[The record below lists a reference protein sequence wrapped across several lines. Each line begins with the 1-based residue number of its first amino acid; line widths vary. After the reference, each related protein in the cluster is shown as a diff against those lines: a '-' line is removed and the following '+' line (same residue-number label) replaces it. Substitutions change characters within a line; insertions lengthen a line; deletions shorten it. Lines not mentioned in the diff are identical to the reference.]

1 MINKVTG
8 IRDALKKLLLSLSF
22 LDRTFQLVFLI
33 YFILLFFFLVF
44 FLLRNVSIIL
54 ARPTFGPEAS
64 WSRWL

>member
-33 YFILLFFFLVF
+33 YFILLFFF
-44 FLLRNVSIIL
+44 
-54 ARPTFGPEAS
+54 
-64 WSRWL
+64 